1 MATNDELRRQ
11 QEMDKLLGNARRYAE
26 QEARDSAANVSR
38 VQQLNA
44 ELRDQLGIRD
54 RLSQTEKGQRDLANE
69 VVKAVQMNIT
79 ELGNVNKLNRE
90 IINQENLRLSL
101 VAELEQL
108 TKGLSTQHIA
118 YANELAESLAIQ
130 QDLNDEIERLE
141 IKQKNLKDIGGDTR
155 DIQAE
160 IAVIK
165 GQIRKEEEKIAA
177 LSGLT
182 RKEVDA
188 IDTATINRLAVV
200 KSLYDAQGDVLATM
214 REEKQIQYEINSLMG
229 VTGSIVEGIGGI
241 MQRIGLRSGIFNDA
255 MEQAK
260 NSMHEMAEDAIRGGE
275 AITKAEI
282 AAEGLRIIMEGVR
295 KAMLDP
301 LTLALALLDGF
312 AQLNKAGV
320 DFARETGGAADEMH
334 GVNSEIATAVDL
346 LGQAVSLTRQIGLN
360 AAALFTP
367 KQLAGI
373 SDLVQLLGLSE
384 KGAARLGLIM
394 KTTGKSANDI
404 AESVYDQVEAFNATN
419 KSAIAPKQI
428 LDDILDTSEDISLSL
443 GNNPDLLT
451 KAAAA
456 ARAFGM
462 SLADVDRIASSLMDF
477 ESSIEAEL
485 EAQLL
490 GNNKINM
497 AKARQ
502 LALNND
508 LAGLA
513 KELSKQGVTAAT
525 FSRMNRIEQEAQ
537 AKALGMSREQ
547 LAKSLLTQEAMS
559 NMTAEQIARAR
570 GVSLEESKRIT
581 LQERIQKSMQK
592 LQQAFAPILEA
603 LVPVVEMLAAAA
615 QPVLTLLGGLGKV
628 LASVIKLTPVM
639 LALKAATIGFAAV
652 KFTNMIAGLAAGS
665 KGMKGLLAVQKAYN
679 AAEMQHGLLM
689 STKKLD
695 GRLKAARDLKNLT
708 VVQTAALKA
717 YNVAQKVQNFL
728 VGVGMRIMKGFNAA
742 LAFSGQMISKVT
754 KFLKLDTI
762 ARGVWNAVT
771 SLGTTLQNTA
781 IGRWIA
787 NTVALGANTVA
798 KITNTSATAAQSA
811 ANATLAG
818 TQSAVASTGAAAG
831 GGLAA
836 AGAGLGAF
844 GAAAAPAIPILLAIG
859 AALLMASP
867 AIYALGQMV
876 VGLAQ
881 VIGGVLM
888 KALEMLPSIIDAVAQ
903 GFVTMLGAITLEKIA
918 ALLLMGPALA
928 SVAFGLGVLT
938 ASIFTSLPAIGML
951 GAIALM
957 GPGLMSAGDGI
968 SKMAQGVAKLSE
980 ALKSLETAK
989 LEEVKD
995 LIATTAFA
1003 APAVAATGAISSLI
1017 QGITGGSDDT
1027 TTNAKLD
1034 ELIEAVK
1041 SGANVRVYL
1050 DSDDI
1055 TKRTVIESTS
1065 LS

>member
-1 MATNDELRRQ
+1 MATNEELRRQ
-11 QEMDKLLGNARRYAE
+11 QEMDKLLGQARRYAE

-38 VQQLNA
+38 VQQLNT

-54 RLSQTEKGQRDLANE
+54 RLSQTEKDQRDLANE

-108 TKGLSTQHIA
+108 TQGLTAAQIA
-118 YANELAESLAIQ
+118 SANELSNSLERQQELNEELRKAELK
-130 QDLNDEIERLE
+130 E
-141 IKQKNLKDIGGDTR
+141 KDIKEAKGDTANIAA
-155 DIQAE
+155 DIKEILRE
-160 IAVIK
+160 IAI
-165 GQIRKEEEKIAA
+165 EEQKITD
-177 LSGLT
+177 LSGRT
-182 RKEVDA
+182 SKEFDA
-188 IDTATINRLAVV
+188 QARANINRLAVV
-200 KSLYDAQGDVLATM
+200 AQLYDAQTDVLNNM
-214 REEKQIQYEINSLMG
+214 RQEKNIQYEINSLMG

-275 AITKAEI
+275 AISKTAI

-301 LTLALALLDGF
+301 LTIALALIDGF

-346 LGQAVSLTRQIGLN
+346 LGQAVSLTRELGLN

-384 KGAARLGLIM
+384 KGAARLSLII
-394 KTTGKSANDI
+394 KTTGKSANDV
-404 AESVYDQVEAFNATN
+404 AESVYDQVKAFNNAN
-419 KSAIAPKQI
+419 KAAIAPKQI

-443 GNNPDLLT
+443 GNNPKLLT

-490 GNNKINM
+490 GNTKINM
-497 AKARQ
+497 AKART

-513 KELSKQGVTAAT
+513 KELTKQGMSAAR
-525 FSRMNRIEQEAQ
+525 FSNMNRIEQEAQ

-603 LVPVVEMLAAAA
+603 LVPVVEMLASAA

-652 KFTNMIAGLAAGS
+652 RFTNLISGLAAGS

-679 AAEMQHGLLM
+679 AQTKIAA
-689 STKKLD
+689 STGKLD
-695 GRLKAARDLKNLT
+695 QRLKAVKAMKNLT
-708 VVQTAALKA
+708 ILQTVALKA
-717 YNVAQKVQNFL
+717 HNAAQKVQNFL
-728 VGVGMRIMKGFNAA
+728 LGLGTKIMKGFNAA
-742 LAFSGQMISKVT
+742 LVFSGQMISKVT
-754 KFLKLDTI
+754 KFLKLDI
-762 ARGVWNAVT
+762 VAKGIWNAVT
-771 SLGTTLQNTA
+771 ALGTRLQDTA
-781 IGRWIA
+781 LVKWIA
-787 NTVALGANTVA
+787 TTTALGANTTA
-798 KITNTSATAAQSA
+798 KWLNFGATTAVNTANTAA
-811 ANATLAG
+811 G
-818 TQSAVASTGAAAG
+818 PAAASAG
-831 GGLAA
+831 AGFAA

-844 GAAAAPAIPILLAIG
+844 GTAAAPAIPILLAIG
-859 AALLMASP
+859 AALLLASP

-876 VGLAQ
+876 VGLAK

-888 KALEMLPSIIDAVAQ
+888 KALEVMPSIIDAVAQ
-903 GFVTMLGAITLEKIA
+903 GFVTMLGAVTLEKIA
-918 ALLLMGPALA
+918 ALALMGPALA

-957 GPGLMSAGDGI
+957 GPGLTSAGDGI

-1017 QGITGGSDDT
+1017 QGITGGGEDNGNMD
-1027 TTNAKLD
+1027 AKLD
-1034 ELIEAVK
+1034 ELIAAVK